1 MEDNAV
7 TSFKTQIDEG
17 PSWWNPE
24 PHSITRLD
32 EGYVDPRDLLHLP
45 GFEGEHLLFENDPT
59 GGYGEER
66 WRSLVEDIKV
76 NGLKWAI
83 LIFKEMDG
91 RVGIYEGNHR
101 LRAAIA
107 AGITSVPVEIRYFG
121 NSQRAGLVV
130 DPRTGKPPGINNTK
144 DRAHEQDAKNSIGR

>member
-1 MEDNAV
+1 MQCEGEVEDNAA
-7 TSFKTQIDEG
+7 TNFKTQIDEG
-17 PSWWNPE
+17 PTWWTPE

-32 EGYVDPRDLLHLP
+32 EGYVDPGELLHIP
-45 GFEGEHLLFENDPT
+45 GLNGEQLLFEDDPT

-66 WRSLVEDIKV
+66 WGALIEDIRI

-91 RVGIYEGNHR
+91 RVGIHEGNHR

-107 AGITSVPVEIRYFG
+107 AGLTRVPVEIRYFG
-121 NSQRAGLVV
+121 NSQRTGLII
-130 DPRTGKPPGINNTK
+130 DPMTGRPPGIVNAK
-144 DRAHEQDAKNSIGR
+144 DSST